1 MQVEKLPLLSQLLN
15 SGLILMRCLRRAI
28 WRRTIRLTALVK
40 LKVTNQRSLVFT
52 ILERQFSNQLVELTL
67 I

>member
-1 MQVEKLPLLSQLLN
+1 
-15 SGLILMRCLRRAI
+15 MRCLRRAI